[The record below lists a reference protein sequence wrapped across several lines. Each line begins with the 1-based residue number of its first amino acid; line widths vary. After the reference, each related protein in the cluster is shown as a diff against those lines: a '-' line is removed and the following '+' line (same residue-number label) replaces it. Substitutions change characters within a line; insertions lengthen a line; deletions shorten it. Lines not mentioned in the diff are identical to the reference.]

1 MSEKDKEVLISLN
14 LTRVKNAPVPD
25 RREVAIRK
33 IREKASKTFKGKAV
47 IIGNDLN
54 EYIHSNPGRIMKGRL
69 RIMAVVGEDEVVLKL
84 PEQEPR

>member
-1 MSEKDKEVLISLN
+1 MSGKSKEVLISIN

-25 RREVAIRK
+25 RREVAMRK
-33 IREKASKTFKGKAV
+33 IREKALKTFKGKTV

-54 EYIHSNPGRIMKGRL
+54 EYVHSNPGRVLKGRL
-69 RIMAVVGEDEVVLKL
+69 RIMAVVSEDEVVLKL

>member
-1 MSEKDKEVLISLN
+1 MSKNNEVLLSIN

-33 IREKASKTFKGKAV
+33 IREKASKIFKGKRI

-54 EYIHSNPGRIMKGRL
+54 NYIHSNLNRILKGCL
-69 RIMAVVGEDEVVLKL
+69 KVKATVNEDEVLL
-84 PEQEPR
+84 GLIGHGDS